1 MSTIRKTQISI
12 WSNNENLVDKYLS
25 LASDTLD
32 FKKNSLFHQTNY
44 LLLHLDLESDLSEL
58 TSKLYPLLSKA
69 EEKKIKI
76 LAVLSLSSN
85 NQASLL
91 DKYLAILSDL
101 YQKKINIRILVVYDL
116 YILDNTQ
123 PATPFDNFVSN
134 ILQTKKIDVSK
145 SGSVLLYPVSL
156 SQSAKAYEKLFFLH
170 GTQSKNYYLAGTPI
184 KDLDLA
190 YLLNKNTSESLG
202 FEIDINSSPINK
214 STAIPY
220 QKVYETQAELNLKI
234 EDTVEND
241 LKQYLTQQPT
251 RNQAVEDI
259 TIPKKTT
266 NSFLQK
272 VKARFKARSSET
284 DKIDLHKWAIAKIE
298 ITILKLLLVVV
309 AIFAF
314 ASTLFVS
321 GSYYTLKSL
330 ESAAFNLKKGDMV
343 KTASYHQRA
352 KLAMSVVNTNSQIIL
367 PVVGFFYH
375 DLSSKSVK
383 IVNFLNFAISTFDG
397 VTQTFV
403 LSEKI
408 YNSLNSPHNIDYSAS
423 VLGIK
428 SNLQQVYESLS
439 QIEILLDGLDLPK
452 PIYEAIKQNAEYENL
467 KKTKDSL
474 WEMSKL
480 VDVLPQVVGA
490 DKNTNIFVLVQNQN
504 ELRATSGV
512 IEHIYHISL
521 DKGKTVFVK
530 SYVPQEIEGFSDMM
544 INPPPLVEKLTGDD
558 KWRLK
563 DMNYNPDFAQTATN
577 ISWFLENKLKT
588 KADFIVGMNLKV
600 VEEIL
605 SNKDLRQSIKT
616 DYTYEQFVADNQT
629 GTAST
634 KTKELVDLIINK
646 VLNHEIPLID
656 LFHLL
661 ADNKGNY
668 SLWSSD
674 FAVQSQLVNQ
684 FISRSVNQKDCLPA
698 ISTSRKCIPQTIHVN
713 FSNFSSIPLNGY
725 LDREIQIIGT
735 PQVLTV
741 DHEINIVSRY
751 TKQTPLINRNLTE
764 IVQFY
769 VTKNSVLNSISL
781 NGTDINLAEVIT
793 QEEKDL
799 IRYQFIIST
808 PLSQEYTLSIKY
820 SNQLDERTILPI
832 AYSYNIIPQSG
843 LKYKKQTLELN
854 IPESSRVSA
863 ITNKIDNFPSKI
875 VVDMSSKDSF
885 GYNLVSK

>member
-1 MSTIRKTQISI
+1 MSSIRKTQISI
-12 WSNNENLVDKYLS
+12 WSNNQSVVDKYL
-25 LASDTLD
+25 AFESDTLD
-32 FKKNSLFHQTNY
+32 FKKSSLFHQINY

-58 TSKLYPLLSKA
+58 TSKLYPLLSSA
-69 EEKKIKI
+69 EEKNIKF
-76 LAVLSLSSN
+76 LAILSLSSN
-85 NQASLL
+85 NQTSLL
-91 DKYLAILSDL
+91 DKYLGILGDL
-101 YQKKINIRILVVYDL
+101 YQKKLNIRILVVYDL
-116 YILDNTQ
+116 YFLDNTQ
-123 PATPFDNFVSN
+123 AVTSFDNLISN
-134 ILQTKKIDVSK
+134 TLQSKRLDVSK
-145 SGSVLLYPVSL
+145 TGSVLLYPISL
-156 SQSAKAYEKLFFLH
+156 SQSAKVFEKLLFLH
-170 GTQSKNYYLAGTPI
+170 GTQSKNYYLAGSPI

-190 YLLNKNTSESLG
+190 YLISRNTSETLD
-202 FEIDINSSPINK
+202 FEIDINSSPISK

-220 QKVYETQAELNLKI
+220 QKVYETQAELNIKV
-234 EDTVEND
+234 EDVFEED
-241 LKQYLTQQPT
+241 LKQYLSSLVKSNQTIEAEIPT
-251 RNQAVEDI
+251 KKHRI
-259 TIPKKTT
+259 TLLEKIKK
-266 NSFLQK
+266 SFK
-272 VKARFKARSSET
+272 GKSAET
-284 DKIDLHKWAIAKIE
+284 EKIDLNKWAIAKVE
-298 ITILKLLLVVV
+298 KFVLKLLLIAVS
-309 AIFAF
+309 IFVF
-314 ASTLFVS
+314 ASTLFVG

-343 KTASYHQRA
+343 KTAAFHQRA

-367 PVVGFFYH
+367 PVIDFFYE
-375 DLSSKSVK
+375 DLSSKSTK

-397 VTQTFV
+397 ITQTFV

-408 YNSLNSPHNIDYSAS
+408 YNSLNSPHNLDYNAS

-452 PIYEAIKQNAEYENL
+452 PVYEAIKQNAEYENL

-480 VDVLPQVVGA
+480 VDILPQIIGS

-512 IEHIYHISL
+512 IEYIYHVSL

-530 SYVPQEIEGFSDMM
+530 SYIPQEIEGFSDMM

-600 VEEIL
+600 VEAIL
-605 SNKDLRQSIKT
+605 SNKDLRQNIKT
-616 DYTYEQFVADNQT
+616 DYTYEQFIADNQT

-634 KTKELVDLIINK
+634 KTKEMVDLTINK
-646 VLNHEIPLID
+646 VLNHEIPLVD

-661 ADNKGNY
+661 ADNKANY

-674 FAVQSQLVNQ
+674 VVIQSQLVNQ
-684 FISRSVNQKDCLPA
+684 FISKTVNQKDCLPA

-725 LDREIQIIGT
+725 LDRELQIIGT

-741 DHEINIVSRY
+741 DHELNIVSRY

-764 IVQFY
+764 IVQVY
-769 VTKNSVLNSISL
+769 VTKNSILNSVTL
-781 NGTDINLAEVIT
+781 NGADIDLNQVVT

-820 SNQLDERTILPI
+820 SNQLEERTILPI

-843 LKYKKQTLELN
+843 LEYKKQTLELN